1 MIRATS
7 LAKHFGSLRAVDGI
21 DLDIAQ
27 GEFFAFLG
35 PNAAGKTTTIKMLAG
50 LLRPTVGRVEI
61 GGVDIQAEPE
71 RAKSLLAY
79 VPDFPFL
86 YDKLTSTEFVQF
98 VGELYAMD
106 RRTIDARRDALF
118 ERFHL
123 DDYAH
128 ELTENLSHG
137 TRQRLVIASAL
148 LHDPRV
154 LIIDEPMVGL
164 DPMHARIVK
173 EEFKARAQSGVT
185 IFLSTHQLSV
195 AEEVADRIAIIHRGR
210 IIALGSVAE
219 LRAQSHEA
227 GGLERVF
234 LSLIDAEE
242 QMRNQVPNN
251 CETTA

>member
-1 MIRATS
+1 M
-7 LAKHFGSLRAVDGI
+7 
-21 DLDIAQ
+21 
-27 GEFFAFLG
+27 
-35 PNAAGKTTTIKMLAG
+35 
-50 LLRPTVGRVEI
+50 
-61 GGVDIQAEPE
+61 
-71 RAKSLLAY
+71 
-79 VPDFPFL
+79 
-86 YDKLTSTEFVQF
+86 QF

-148 LHDPRV
+148 LHDPQV